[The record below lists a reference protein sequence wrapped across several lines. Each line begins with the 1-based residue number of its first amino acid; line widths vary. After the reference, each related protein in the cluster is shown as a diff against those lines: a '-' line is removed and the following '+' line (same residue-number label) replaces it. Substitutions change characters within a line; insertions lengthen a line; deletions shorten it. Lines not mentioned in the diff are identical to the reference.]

1 MNIKYYLIHGIDK
14 ERGPRMI
21 SEFKKWGLDNENI
34 KWMLTPNKDEITNE
48 IKTCLKNNVEKYES
62 DSRMLCFQLLSHLSD
77 SHPMRGFDPQIYRFV
92 LFPIAGC
99 EKEYKKE

>member
-48 IKTCLKNNVEKYES
+48 IREKLLIKSSIIKKLKS
-62 DSRMLCFQLLSHLSD
+62 
-77 SHPMRGFDPQIYRFV
+77 
-92 LFPIAGC
+92 
-99 EKEYKKE
+99 